1 LYYLNFAMERQ
12 NYDTVLFIDLR
23 PSLNEQ
29 ELAAIC
35 SEFGR
40 VTLCEIIDDLPKIG
54 IVSMGN
60 SKEAVS
66 LLNADKVRSI
76 CEFCA
81 PLSQYIWGGWNFWRL
96 MNFYDE
102 PSEGGQLSIVE
113 VTEVL
118 LQRVD

>member
-1 LYYLNFAMERQ
+1 MERQ

-81 PLSQYIWGGWNFWRL
+81 PLSQNDMSNIYSSIFGAGGI
-96 MNFYDE
+96 
-102 PSEGGQLSIVE
+102 SGAS
-113 VTEVL
+113 
-118 LQRVD
+118 

>member
-1 LYYLNFAMERQ
+1 LIINALYYLNFAMDRR
-12 NYDTVLFIDLR
+12 NYDTVVFIDLR
-23 PSLNEQ
+23 PSMNEH

-54 IVSMGN
+54 IVSMEN

-66 LLNADKVRSI
+66 LLHSDKVRSI

-81 PLSQYIWGGWNFWRL
+81 PLSQNVMSNTYSRIL
-96 MNFYDE
+96 ETD
-102 PSEGGQLSIVE
+102 
-113 VTEVL
+113 
-118 LQRVD
+118 

>member
-1 LYYLNFAMERQ
+1 MDRR
-12 NYDTVLFIDLR
+12 NYDTVVFIDLR
-23 PSLNEQ
+23 PSMNEH

-54 IVSMGN
+54 IVSMEN

-66 LLNADKVRSI
+66 LLHSDKVRSI

-81 PLSQYIWGGWNFWRL
+81 PLSQNVMSNTYSRIL
-96 MNFYDE
+96 ETD
-102 PSEGGQLSIVE
+102 
-113 VTEVL
+113 
-118 LQRVD
+118 